1 MAQHQQRSTGPAA
14 ASLLIVATVEGN
26 RPVWPV
32 RSAWRGA
39 VPTVGGLAAPEDVLR
54 HAKPVA
60 LASRTER
67 SLVAALAADR
77 GQEVLEQAGRSGDH
91 QTAAAVAAAL
101 RLADLH
107 PDKALSLLTWVRSG
121 GGDPATLR
129 FIRRYLPGLRAL
141 VELGPGLHAV
151 VLADGAGLGLLQIE
165 LLRGAGLVAEAD
177 AALQQLP
184 DRPDVFL
191 ARNARALD
199 EGRADAVIEA
209 TEGIE
214 PADEA
219 TAMMALQRARALR
232 ESGRAPAALEMAERA
247 LRVPDTGQGLE
258 LAALAER
265 TVSLRTVGRDAEAD
279 LSSADHEAL
288 ENALT
293 PPPGEDAPAPIVV
306 TVPVEPVVPAV
317 AATEP
322 AAAAPA
328 PTADAAVPTAPQP
341 AAAAG
346 PRHESP
352 LFGRDL
358 ADALDDARA
367 RVRRQPRWGM
377 APGMF
382 GGRPHRD
389 YLAEV
394 DELIRA
400 GQVDAAES
408 LLLGLLDAVDAEVD
422 RGEPVDDTHF
432 LTLAGL
438 FARSGALPEELA
450 TLERLTDTYRRA
462 GSEAPEPVQR
472 RVEQVRTELLSL
484 DRAAQ
489 AAQA

>member
-14 ASLLIVATVEGN
+14 ASLHIVVTVEGN

-32 RSAWRGA
+32 RSAWRAA

-129 FIRRYLPGLRAL
+129 FVRRYLPGLRAL

-151 VLADGAGLGLLQIE
+151 VLADGVGLGLLQIE

-177 AALQQLP
+177 AALQELP
-184 DRPDVFL
+184 NRPDVLL

-209 TEGIE
+209 TEGVV
-214 PADEA
+214 PADDA

-247 LRVPDTGQGLE
+247 LKAPDTGQGLE

-265 TVSLRTVGRDAEAD
+265 TVALRTVGRDAEAD

-288 ENALT
+288 QNALT
-293 PPPGEDAPAPIVV
+293 PPPGEEPPAPIVV

-317 AATEP
+317 AATDP

-328 PTADAAVPTAPQP
+328 PDASVATAPPP

-346 PRHESP
+346 PRRDSP

-472 RVEQVRTELLSL
+472 RIEQVRTELLSL

>member
-1 MAQHQQRSTGPAA
+1 
-14 ASLLIVATVEGN
+14 V
-26 RPVWPV
+26 
-32 RSAWRGA
+32 
-39 VPTVGGLAAPEDVLR
+39 
-54 HAKPVA
+54 
-60 LASRTER
+60 
-67 SLVAALAADR
+67 
-77 GQEVLEQAGRSGDH
+77 
-91 QTAAAVAAAL
+91 
-101 RLADLH
+101 
-107 PDKALSLLTWVRSG
+107 
-121 GGDPATLR
+121 
-129 FIRRYLPGLRAL
+129 
-141 VELGPGLHAV
+141 
-151 VLADGAGLGLLQIE
+151 GLGLLQIE

-177 AALQQLP
+177 AALQELP
-184 DRPDVFL
+184 NRPDVFI
-191 ARNARALD
+191 ARNARAL
-199 EGRADAVIEA
+199 EQGRADAVIEA
-209 TEGIE
+209 TEGVV
-214 PADEA
+214 PADDA
-219 TAMMALQRARALR
+219 TAMAALQRARALR
-232 ESGRAPAALEMAERA
+232 ETGRAPAALEMAERA
-247 LRVPDTGQGLE
+247 LKLPDTSQGLE

-265 TVSLRTVGRDAEAD
+265 TVSLRTVGRDSEAD
-279 LSSADHEAL
+279 LSGADHEAL
-288 ENALT
+288 QHALT
-293 PPPGEDAPAPIVV
+293 PPPGEEPPAPIVV

-317 AATEP
+317 AA
-322 AAAAPA
+322 AAAPA
-328 PTADAAVPTAPQP
+328 PTPDASVATAPSP
-341 AAAAG
+341 AAAAR

-472 RVEQVRTELLSL
+472 RIEQVRTELLSL
-484 DRAAQ
+484 DRAAR
-489 AAQA
+489 AAQQA

>member
-1 MAQHQQRSTGPAA
+1 VAQHQQRSTGPAA
-14 ASLLIVATVEGN
+14 ASLQIVVTVEGN

-32 RSAWRGA
+32 RSAWRAA

-141 VELGPGLHAV
+141 VALAPDLHAV
-151 VLADGAGLGLLQIE
+151 VLADGVGLGLLQIE

-177 AALQQLP
+177 AALQELP
-184 DRPDVFL
+184 NRPDVFI
-191 ARNARALD
+191 ARNARAL
-199 EGRADAVIEA
+199 EQGRADAVIEA
-209 TEGIE
+209 TEGVV
-214 PADEA
+214 PADDA
-219 TAMMALQRARALR
+219 TAMAALQRARALR
-232 ESGRAPAALEMAERA
+232 ETGRAPAALEMAERA
-247 LRVPDTGQGLE
+247 LRLPDTGQGLE

-265 TVSLRTVGRDAEAD
+265 TVSLRTVGRDSEAD
-279 LSSADHEAL
+279 LSGADHEAL
-288 ENALT
+288 QHALT
-293 PPPGEDAPAPIVV
+293 PPPGEEPPAPIVV

-317 AATEP
+317 AAT
-322 AAAAPA
+322 AAPA
-328 PTADAAVPTAPQP
+328 PTPDASVATTPSP
-341 AAAAG
+341 AAAAR

-462 GSEAPEPVQR
+462 GSESPEPVQR
-472 RVEQVRTELLSL
+472 RIEQVRTELLSL
-484 DRAAQ
+484 DRAAR
-489 AAQA
+489 AAQQA

>member
-1 MAQHQQRSTGPAA
+1 
-14 ASLLIVATVEGN
+14 
-26 RPVWPV
+26 
-32 RSAWRGA
+32 
-39 VPTVGGLAAPEDVLR
+39 
-54 HAKPVA
+54 
-60 LASRTER
+60 
-67 SLVAALAADR
+67 
-77 GQEVLEQAGRSGDH
+77 
-91 QTAAAVAAAL
+91 
-101 RLADLH
+101 
-107 PDKALSLLTWVRSG
+107 
-121 GGDPATLR
+121 
-129 FIRRYLPGLRAL
+129 
-141 VELGPGLHAV
+141 
-151 VLADGAGLGLLQIE
+151 
-165 LLRGAGLVAEAD
+165 
-177 AALQQLP
+177 
-184 DRPDVFL
+184 
-191 ARNARALD
+191 
-199 EGRADAVIEA
+199 
-209 TEGIE
+209 
-214 PADEA
+214 
-219 TAMMALQRARALR
+219 
-232 ESGRAPAALEMAERA
+232 MAERA
-247 LRVPDTGQGLE
+247 VKVPDTGQGLE

-288 ENALT
+288 QNALT
-293 PPPGEDAPAPIVV
+293 PPPGEAAPAPIVV

-328 PTADAAVPTAPQP
+328 PTADGPVTSPPP

-472 RVEQVRTELLSL
+472 RIEQVRTELLSL